1 MCNHRP
7 QGLSVGMGERGEILS
22 DFDTSLS
29 VLGMVLAKSQPIY
42 TKQAG
47 HISQEVLSSKGYTL
61 ICK

>member
-1 MCNHRP
+1 
-7 QGLSVGMGERGEILS
+7 MGERGEILS

-29 VLGMVLAKSQPIY
+29 VLGMVLAKSQLIY